1 MTPTPAPA
9 AEDTRAADPRPA
21 RTRAALIEAATE
33 ALSTSDPGNLS
44 ITLLVKAAGVS
55 RPTFYQH
62 FSDLHELVHAAALS
76 KLSAAFDSLLPADP
90 AASLAVFTSEVSINL
105 LKQLQADATFYRR
118 VLAFS
123 GNSSLVA
130 ELIGFLS
137 HRFLSRPAVA
147 ERFTTKTPQLTSEY
161 AQFVAA
167 GVAWMAV
174 RWLATDFTGEHT
186 AEATGERLAQMLQ
199 AAIS

>member
-33 ALSTSDPGNLS
+33 ALSTIDPGNLS

-105 LKQLQADATFYRR
+105 LKQLQADAAFYRR

>member
-9 AEDTRAADPRPA
+9 AKDARAADPRPA
-21 RTRAALIEAATE
+21 RSRAALIEAATE

-44 ITLLVKAAGVS
+44 ITVLVKAAGVS

-62 FSDLHELVHAAALS
+62 FTDVHELVQDAALT

-90 AASLAVFTSEVSINL
+90 TAPHTVFTSEVSINL
-105 LKQLQADATFYRR
+105 LKQLQVDAIFYRR

-123 GNSSLVA
+123 GSSSLVT

-147 ERFTTKTPQLTSEY
+147 EGFTAKTPNLTNDY

-167 GVAWMAV
+167 GVAWLAV

-186 AEATGERLAQMLQ
+186 AEATGERLAQMMR

>member
-1 MTPTPAPA
+1 MTPTLAAA
-9 AEDTRAADPRPA
+9 AEDARAADPRPA
-21 RTRAALIEAATE
+21 RSRAALIDAATE
-33 ALSTSDPGNLS
+33 ALGTSDPGNLS
-44 ITLLVKAAGVS
+44 ITTLVKTAGVS

-62 FSDLHELVHAAALS
+62 FTDVHELIHTAALT
-76 KLSAAFDSLLPADP
+76 KLSAAFDTLLPADP
-90 AASLAVFTSEVSINL
+90 TASVAVFTSEVSTNL
-105 LKQLQADATFYRR
+105 LKQLQVDADFYRN
-118 VLAFS
+118 VLAIS

-130 ELIGFLS
+130 ELIDFLS

-147 ERFTTKTPQLTSEY
+147 ERFTTKNPDFTSNY

-167 GVAWMAV
+167 GVAWLAV

-186 AEATGERLAQMLQ
+186 AEATGERLAQMMR

>member
-1 MTPTPAPA
+1 MTPTLAPA
-9 AEDTRAADPRPA
+9 AEDARATDPRPA
-21 RTRAALIEAATE
+21 RSRAALIDAATE
-33 ALSTSDPGNLS
+33 ALGTSDPSNLS
-44 ITLLVKAAGVS
+44 ITTLVKTAGVS

-62 FSDLHELVHAAALS
+62 FTDVHELIHAAALT
-76 KLSAAFDSLLPADP
+76 KISAAFDELLPATP
-90 AASLAVFTSEVSINL
+90 TASVAVFTSEVSTNL
-105 LKQLQADATFYRR
+105 LKQLQADADFYRN
-118 VLAFS
+118 VLAIS

-130 ELIGFLS
+130 ELIDFLS

-147 ERFTTKTPQLTSEY
+147 ERFTTKNPDFTSNY

-167 GVAWMAV
+167 GVAWLAV

-186 AEATGERLAQMLQ
+186 AEATGERLAQMMR

>member
-1 MTPTPAPA
+1 MPPTPAPA
-9 AEDTRAADPRPA
+9 TEDARAADPRPA
-21 RTRAALIEAATE
+21 RSRAALIEAATE

-44 ITLLVKAAGVS
+44 ITVLVKAAGVS

-62 FSDLHELVHAAALS
+62 FTDVHELVHTAALT

-90 AASLAVFTSEVSINL
+90 GASVAVFTSEVSINL
-105 LKQLQADATFYRR
+105 LKQLQADAVFYRR

-147 ERFTTKTPQLTSEY
+147 ERFTAKTPNLTSDY

-167 GVAWMAV
+167 GVAWLAV

-186 AEATGERLAQMLQ
+186 AEATGERLAQMMQ

>member
-21 RTRAALIEAATE
+21 RSRAALIEAATE

-62 FSDLHELVHAAALS
+62 FSDLHELVHAAALT

-90 AASLAVFTSEVSINL
+90 AASLAVFTSEVSTNL
-105 LKQLQADATFYRR
+105 LKQLQADAAFYRR
-118 VLAFS
+118 GLAFS

-147 ERFTTKTPQLTSEY
+147 EGFTAKTPNLTSDY

-186 AEATGERLAQMLQ
+186 AEATGERLAQMMQ
-199 AAIS
+199 AALS

>member
-1 MTPTPAPA
+1 MTPTLAPA
-9 AEDTRAADPRPA
+9 AEDARATDPRPA
-21 RTRAALIEAATE
+21 RSRAALIDAATE
-33 ALSTSDPGNLS
+33 ALGTSDPSNLS
-44 ITLLVKAAGVS
+44 ITTLVKTAGVS

-62 FSDLHELVHAAALS
+62 FTDVHELIHAAALT
-76 KLSAAFDSLLPADP
+76 KLSAAFDTLLPADP
-90 AASLAVFTSEVSINL
+90 TASVAVFTSEVSTNL
-105 LKQLQADATFYRR
+105 LKQLQVDADFYRN
-118 VLAFS
+118 VLAIS

-130 ELIGFLS
+130 ELIDFLS

-147 ERFTTKTPQLTSEY
+147 ERFTTKNPDFTSNY

-167 GVAWMAV
+167 GVAWLAV

-186 AEATGERLAQMLQ
+186 AEATGERLAQMMR